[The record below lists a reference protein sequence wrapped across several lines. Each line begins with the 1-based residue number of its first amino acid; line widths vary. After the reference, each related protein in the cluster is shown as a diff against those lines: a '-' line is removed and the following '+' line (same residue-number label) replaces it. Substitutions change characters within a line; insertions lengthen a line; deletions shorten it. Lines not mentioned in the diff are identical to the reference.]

1 MRVFFQGAFYFYKKI
16 ISLLPIPTSHFLSLT
31 DTTSG
36 SQHKHWY
43 NWQTRLPSFWLHPLL
58 NLMWLIIGI
67 SLRLA
72 NLTAKP
78 PWTDEFS
85 TLVFSLGN
93 TFLAV
98 PLDQAI
104 APDILLQPLQL
115 NPAASIGDVVH
126 NLATQ
131 DSHPPLYFVLAHL
144 WMKLFPSDGGLVS
157 LFAARLLPA
166 IIGAA
171 SIPCFYVLGSVAFRS
186 PLVGHLTAAM
196 IAVSPYGIFVAQ
208 EARHYTLAILWVTAS
223 LTCLV
228 IATRHIQ
235 NRTPLPIWVA
245 LFWVGVNA
253 LGIATHYFFTL
264 TLCTEVVVLI
274 FLAWLQ
280 LQTSSSPSELGRV
293 KGKGEGGK
301 VLNPLPFPLSPFP
314 SPHPAFLG
322 WQTTS
327 SKFSLLFSPPWRR
340 IYGVATGTLV
350 AGLIWIPILLE
361 NRNRDNLTEWI
372 RGSRVGLDWLSPI
385 FQALGTWMA
394 MICLLPV
401 ESSQLLVVIPSGLV
415 TLIFFIWAVPIV
427 LRGIKIQLQHPE
439 SRIMIQ
445 VLGGVVIS
453 AIALF
458 FIFTYFL
465 GIDLTR
471 GARYNFVYFPAIV
484 VLLGAS
490 LAVCWHP
497 PKELMGREHEKNGI
511 KSIGKWGING
521 KKAVM
526 LIWLTGF
533 VSAVTVFCNLGYQ
546 KYYRPDLFVQLI
558 QQVSP
563 VPVLIATTHKTYIHT
578 GEMMG
583 VAREIKLANSPQN
596 FLFLL
601 AHQDQDPNLSSIAL
615 ENTLKK
621 LPRPFDLWL
630 VNFHAPV
637 AEAVKT
643 CVISDTKSL
652 SSVDGYEY
660 ELYRCQ

>member
-1 MRVFFQGAFYFYKKI
+1 MRVFFQGAFYFYRKI
-16 ISLLPIPTSHFLSLT
+16 ISLLAVYASRFVPIVDASSTS
-31 DTTSG
+31 
-36 SQHKHWY
+36 QRKHWH
-43 NWQTRLPSFWLHPLL
+43 NWQVRLPPCWLHPLL

-67 SLRLA
+67 SLRLV

-78 PWTDEFS
+78 PWTDEFA

-93 TFLAV
+93 TFFSV

-131 DSHPPLYFVLAHL
+131 DSHPPLYFVLAYL
-144 WMKLFPSDGGLVS
+144 WMKLFSSDGGLVS

-171 SIPCFYVLGSVAFRS
+171 SIPCFYVLGRVAFRS
-186 PLVGHLTAAM
+186 NLVGHLTAAM
-196 IAVSPYGIFVAQ
+196 IAVSPYGVFLAQ
-208 EARHYTLAILWVTAS
+208 EARHYTLAILWVTGS

-245 LFWVGVNA
+245 LLWVGINA

-264 TLCTEVVVLI
+264 TLCTEAVVLI
-274 FLAWLQ
+274 FLGWLQ
-280 LQTSSSPSELGRV
+280 LQTSS
-293 KGKGEGGK
+293 
-301 VLNPLPFPLSPFP
+301 
-314 SPHPAFLG
+314 
-322 WQTTS
+322 
-327 SKFSLLFSPPWRR
+327 KFSLFFSPPWRR
-340 IYGVATGTLV
+340 IYAVAIGTCV

-361 NRNRDNLTEWI
+361 NKNRGILTDWI

-385 FQALGTWMA
+385 FQALGTLIA
-394 MICLLPV
+394 MISLLPV
-401 ESSQLLVVIPSGLV
+401 ESSQLLVVIPSGVVML
-415 TLIFFIWAVPIV
+415 TFFIWAVPIL

-439 SRIMIQ
+439 NRIMIQ
-445 VLGGVVIS
+445 VFAGVAIS

-490 LAVCWHP
+490 LAVCWNP
-497 PKELMGREHEKNGI
+497 PKELMEREQGKNGI

-526 LIWLTGF
+526 LIWLMGF
-533 VSAVTVFCNLGYQ
+533 FSAVTVICNLGYQ

-558 QQVSP
+558 QQISP
-563 VPVLIATTHKTYIHT
+563 VPVLITTTHKTYVHT

-583 VAREIKLANSPQN
+583 VAREIKLANSLQKP
-596 FLFLL
+596 LFLL
-601 AHQDQDPNLSSIAL
+601 AHQDKNPNTSTIAL

-643 CVISDTKSL
+643 CVMSDTQSMP
-652 SSVDGYEY
+652 SIDGYEY
-660 ELYRCQ
+660 KLYHCQ

>member
-1 MRVFFQGAFYFYKKI
+1 MRVLFQGAFYFYKQI
-16 ISLLPIPTSHFLSLT
+16 ISLLPVSAIHFLPLADKNSSSLR
-31 DTTSG
+31 
-36 SQHKHWY
+36 KHWH
-43 NWQTRLPSFWLHPLL
+43 NWQTRLPPSWVHLL
-58 NLMWLIIGI
+58 PILIWLIVGI
-67 SLRLA
+67 SLRLV

-78 PWTDEFS
+78 PWTDEFA

-93 TFLAV
+93 TFLSV
-98 PLDQAI
+98 PLDRAI

-115 NPAASIGDVVH
+115 NPAATIGDVIH

-131 DSHPPLYFVLAHL
+131 DSHPPLYFVLAYL

-157 LFAARLLPA
+157 LFGARSLPA
-166 IIGAA
+166 IFGAA
-171 SIPCFYVLGSVAFRS
+171 SIPCVYILGRVAFRS

-196 IAVSPYGIFVAQ
+196 MAVSPYGVFLAQ
-208 EARHYTLAILWVTAS
+208 EARHYTLAILWVIGS

-245 LFWVGVNA
+245 LFWIEINA

-280 LQTSSSPSELGRV
+280 LQT
-293 KGKGEGGK
+293 
-301 VLNPLPFPLSPFP
+301 N
-314 SPHPAFLG
+314 
-322 WQTTS
+322 

-340 IYGVATGTLV
+340 IYAVAIGTCV
-350 AGLIWIPILLE
+350 AGLIWIPTLLE
-361 NRNRDNLTEWI
+361 NKNRDSLTEWI
-372 RGSRVGLDWLSPI
+372 RGWRVGLDWLSPI
-385 FQALGTWMA
+385 FQALGTLIA
-394 MICLLPV
+394 MISLLPV
-401 ESSQLLVVIPSGLV
+401 ESSQALVVIPSGLV
-415 TLIFFIWAVPIV
+415 MLTFFIWAVPIL

-439 SRIMIQ
+439 NRMMIQ
-445 VLGGVVIS
+445 VFAGVVIS

-497 PKELMGREHEKNGI
+497 PKEWMETEPGKNGI
-511 KSIGKWGING
+511 TSIGKWGING
-521 KKAVM
+521 KKAVI
-526 LIWLTGF
+526 LIWLMGF
-533 VSAVTVFCNLGYQ
+533 FSAVTVICNLGYQ

-558 QQVSP
+558 QQTSP
-563 VPVLIATTHKTYIHT
+563 TPVLIATTHKTYVHT

-583 VAREIKLANSPQN
+583 VAREIKLANSLQN
-596 FLFLL
+596 PLFLL
-601 AHQDQDPNLSSIAL
+601 AHQDRDPNASTIAL

-637 AEAVKT
+637 AKTANT
-643 CVISDTKSL
+643 CVMSDTQSL
-652 SSVDGYEY
+652 PSIDGYEY
-660 ELYRCQ
+660 ELYHCQ

>member
-1 MRVFFQGAFYFYKKI
+1 MRAFFQGAFDFYRKI
-16 ISLLPIPTSHFLSLT
+16 ISLQPVYAARFLPIVNANSTDANSTSQRKYWH
-31 DTTSG
+31 
-36 SQHKHWY
+36 
-43 NWQTRLPSFWLHPLL
+43 NWQFRLPSSWLHPLL

-67 SLRLA
+67 SLRLT

-78 PWTDEFS
+78 PWTDEFA

-93 TFLAV
+93 TFLSV

-104 APDILLQPLQL
+104 TPDILLQPLQP

-131 DSHPPLYFVLAHL
+131 DNHPPLYFVLAYL
-144 WMKLFPSDGGLVS
+144 WMKLFSSDGGLVS
-157 LFAARLLPA
+157 LFGARSLPA

-171 SIPCFYVLGSVAFRS
+171 SIPCFYVLGKVAFRS
-186 PLVGHLTAAM
+186 KLVGHLTAAM
-196 IAVSPYGIFVAQ
+196 IAVSPYGVFLAQ
-208 EARHYTLAILWVTAS
+208 EARHYTLAILWVIGS

-245 LFWVGVNA
+245 LLWVGINA
-253 LGIATHYFFTL
+253 LGFATHYFFSL
-264 TLCTEVVVLI
+264 TLCTEAIVLI

-280 LQTSSSPSELGRV
+280 LQTSS
-293 KGKGEGGK
+293 
-301 VLNPLPFPLSPFP
+301 
-314 SPHPAFLG
+314 
-322 WQTTS
+322 
-327 SKFSLLFSPPWRR
+327 KFSLLFSPSWRR
-340 IYGVATGTLV
+340 IYAVVVGTCV

-361 NRNRDNLTEWI
+361 NKNRDNLTEWI

-385 FQALGTWMA
+385 FQALGTLIA
-394 MICLLPV
+394 MISLLPV
-401 ESSQLLVVIPSGLV
+401 ESSQALVVIPSGVVMLS
-415 TLIFFIWAVPIV
+415 FFIWAVPIL
-427 LRGIKIQLQHPE
+427 LRAIKIQLQHPE
-439 SRIMIQ
+439 NRIMIQ
-445 VLGGVVIS
+445 VFAGIVSS

-484 VLLGAS
+484 VLLAAS

-497 PKELMGREHEKNGI
+497 PKEI

-526 LIWLTGF
+526 LIWLMGF
-533 VSAVTVFCNLGYQ
+533 ASAVTVICNLGYQ

-558 QQVSP
+558 QQTSAT
-563 VPVLIATTHKTYIHT
+563 PVLIAATHRTYVHT

-583 VAREIKLANSPQN
+583 VAREIKLANSLQKP
-596 FLFLL
+596 LFLL
-601 AHQDQDPNLSSIAL
+601 AHQDKDPNTSTIAL
-615 ENTLKK
+615 ENTLNQ

-630 VNFHAPV
+630 VNFYAPV

-643 CVISDTKSL
+643 CVIPDTQSMP
-652 SSVDGYEY
+652 SIDGYEY
-660 ELYRCQ
+660 KLYHCQ

>member
-1 MRVFFQGAFYFYKKI
+1 MI
-16 ISLLPIPTSHFLSLT
+16 
-31 DTTSG
+31 
-36 SQHKHWY
+36 
-43 NWQTRLPSFWLHPLL
+43 
-58 NLMWLIIGI
+58 WLIVGI

-93 TFLAV
+93 TFLSV

-104 APDILLQPLQL
+104 APDILLQPLQP
-115 NPAASIGDVVH
+115 NPGATVDDVVH

-131 DSHPPLYFVLAHL
+131 DNHPPLYFVLAYF
-144 WMKLFPSDGGLVS
+144 WMKLFPSEGGLVS
-157 LFAARLLPA
+157 LFAARSLPA

-171 SIPCFYVLGSVAFRS
+171 SIPCFYVLGRVAFRS
-186 PLVGHLTAAM
+186 NLVGHLTAAM
-196 IAVSPYGIFVAQ
+196 IAVSPYGVFLAQ
-208 EARHYTLAILWVTAS
+208 EARHYTLAILWVTGS
-223 LTCLV
+223 LTCLL

-245 LFWVGVNA
+245 LFWVGINA
-253 LGIATHYFFTL
+253 LGIATHYFFSL
-264 TLCTEVVVLI
+264 TLCTEAVVLI
-274 FLAWLQ
+274 FLAWHQ
-280 LQTSSSPSELGRV
+280 QT
-293 KGKGEGGK
+293 
-301 VLNPLPFPLSPFP
+301 N
-314 SPHPAFLG
+314 
-322 WQTTS
+322 T
-327 SKFSLLFSPPWRR
+327 KFSLLFSPPWRR
-340 IYGVATGTLV
+340 IYAVAVGTCV
-350 AGLIWIPILLE
+350 AGLIWIPTLLE

-385 FQALGTWMA
+385 FQALGTLIA
-394 MICLLPV
+394 MISLLPV
-401 ESSQLLVVIPSGLV
+401 ESSQLWVVIPSGVVML
-415 TLIFFIWAVPIV
+415 TFFIWAVPIL

-439 SRIMIQ
+439 NRIMIQ
-445 VLGGVVIS
+445 VLAGVVIS

-490 LAVCWHP
+490 LAVCWQL
-497 PKELMGREHEKNGI
+497 PKELIEREQGKNRI

-526 LIWLTGF
+526 LIWLMGF
-533 VSAVTVFCNLGYQ
+533 FSAVTVICNLGYQ
-546 KYYRPDLFVQLI
+546 KYYRPDLFVELI
-558 QQVSP
+558 QQTSP
-563 VPVLIATTHKTYIHT
+563 TPVLIATTHKTYVHT

-583 VAREIKLANSPQN
+583 VAREIKLANSLQN
-596 FLFLL
+596 PLFLL
-601 AHQDQDPNLSSIAL
+601 AHQGQDPNTSTIAL
-615 ENTLKK
+615 AETLKK

-643 CVISDTKSL
+643 CITSDTKSMP
-652 SSVDGYEY
+652 SVDGYEY
-660 ELYRCQ
+660 KLYHCQES